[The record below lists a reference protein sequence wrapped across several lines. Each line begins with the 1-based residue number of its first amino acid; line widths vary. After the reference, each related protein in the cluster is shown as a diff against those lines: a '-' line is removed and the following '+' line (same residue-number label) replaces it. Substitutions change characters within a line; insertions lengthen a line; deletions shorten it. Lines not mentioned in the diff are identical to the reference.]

1 MKPSRNLLHLLE
13 ESKTMDRKYFIN
25 FGVVLHFLGIL
36 VLIESLFMFLAVIVA
51 FVVDQSSIKALSLSF
66 VITLTAGFLLRNLT
80 VHHHFDPI
88 KRRESILIVSITWI
102 SISIFGVLPY
112 LLSGSINTFTDAF
125 FETVSGFTTTGSS
138 ILTNIE
144 AVPRGILFWRSLT
157 HWIGGMG
164 IIVLLVALSPFL
176 KVSSIYLFNNEASV
190 VVSDKVN
197 PRMFEDARYVWLIY
211 IGLTLLEIIFL
222 MLGKMDLFDSTCH
235 AFATVATGGFSTRN
249 ASIAAYSPYIQYVIT
264 IFMFLAGANFFLY
277 LLIITGRFRKAIKN
291 EELRLYALII
301 LLAGAS
307 LTIILV
313 LKQHMAFEAA
323 FRDAYFQVVSI
334 LTATGFSTD
343 NYLKWPVYGWLII
356 LALMFIGASAGST
369 GGGIK
374 VIRHLIFYKNLKLHY
389 QKILHPNMVAQ
400 VHYNGKAIDQ
410 HSVTKISGYIFLY
423 IFIFTLA
430 SLSLILM
437 NIDPE
442 TSMGSVITCMGGV
455 GPGFGL
461 TGPASNFGM
470 LPAAA
475 KYVLILMMLLGRL
488 EIYTLL
494 IVFTPSFWKK

>member
-1 MKPSRNLLHLLE
+1 MHRN
-13 ESKTMDRKYFIN
+13 YFIN

-36 VLIESLFMFLAVIVA
+36 ILIEGLFMFFAVIVA
-51 FVVDQSSIKALSLSF
+51 FFVDQSSVKALGLSF
-66 VITLTAGFLLRNLT
+66 IITLAAGFLLRNLT
-80 VHHHFDPI
+80 AHHHFDPI
-88 KRRESILIVSITWI
+88 KRRESILIVSLTWI
-102 SISIFGVLPY
+102 SISLFGVLPY
-112 LLSGSINTFTDAF
+112 LLHGSINNFTDAF

-164 IIVLLVALSPFL
+164 IVVLLVALSPFL
-176 KVSSIYLFNNEASV
+176 KVSSIYLFNTEASV

-211 IGLTLLEIIFL
+211 IGLTLLEILFL
-222 MLGKMDLFDSTCH
+222 MAGNMDLFDSACH

-264 IFMFLAGANFFLY
+264 VFMFLAGANFFLY
-277 LLIITGRFRKAIKN
+277 LLIISGRFRKAIKN
-291 EELRLYALII
+291 EELKLYTGII
-301 LLAGAS
+301 LVAGTV
-307 LTIILV
+307 LTIILY
-313 LKQHMAFEAA
+313 LKQHLPLEAA

-334 LTATGFSTD
+334 ITATGFATD
-343 NYLKWPVYGWLII
+343 DYLKWPVYGWLII

-461 TGPASNFGM
+461 TGPASNFEI
-470 LPAAA
+470 LPVAA

-494 IVFTPSFWKK
+494 IIFTPSFWKK

>member
-1 MKPSRNLLHLLE
+1 ME
-13 ESKTMDRKYFIN
+13 ERKTMSRKYFIN

-51 FVVDQSSIKALSLSF
+51 FMVDQSSIKALSLSF
-66 VITLTAGFLLRNLT
+66 VITLAAGFLLRNLT
-80 VHHHFDPI
+80 AHHHFDPI
-88 KRRESILIVSITWI
+88 KRRESILIVSLTWI

-112 LLSGSINTFTDAF
+112 LLHGSINTFTDAF

-164 IIVLLVALSPFL
+164 IVVLLVALSPFL

-291 EELRLYALII
+291 EELRLYAFII
-301 LLAGAS
+301 LLAGAA

-334 LTATGFSTD
+334 LTATGFATD
-343 NYLKWPVYGWLII
+343 DYLKWPVYGWLII

-461 TGPASNFGM
+461 TGPASNFEM
-470 LPAAA
+470 LPVAA
-475 KYVLILMMLLGRL
+475 KYVLILMMILGRL

-494 IVFTPSFWKK
+494 IIFTPSFWKK